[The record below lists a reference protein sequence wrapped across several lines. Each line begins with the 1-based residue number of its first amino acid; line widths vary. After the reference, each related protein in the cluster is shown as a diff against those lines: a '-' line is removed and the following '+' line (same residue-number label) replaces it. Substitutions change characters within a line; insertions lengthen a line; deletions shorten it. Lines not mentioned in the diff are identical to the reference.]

1 MLQKEKDAAIG
12 GFYIL
17 GVLICGYG
25 VTGGTPASEE
35 RRKRVKQL
43 LSLNTPK

>member
-25 VTGGTPASEE
+25 GI
-35 RRKRVKQL
+35 
-43 LSLNTPK
+43 LSYWRYTRE